1 MTLKKPS
8 DYFKKESLSVDNSIQ
23 ELEKEPV
30 LSVFSDTF
38 ESFKNNLSKI
48 EVLSESLD
56 TYQVNIEKVN
66 FISEKVEGI
75 QTEIQNLIKKEDLD
89 RALIAQLLV
98 VEKSIIDV
106 QTKVKSINK
115 KNLKEIRS
123 DVAGL
128 TESVSEFLEIE
139 VPRYKKL
146 VVDSELRTSK
156 RYEEL
161 EENVSETLDEIQ
173 ELVEDKYKKLQQ
185 NLQGINEQKL
195 LEIIDNFKVLD
206 QTILELKEQEIP
218 KYKNLIVET
227 ERKTESKLIEFDEK
241 LEETLDGFVVSFD
254 EKVDQK
260 IDNLHNSIEEVNKN
274 FENLKEQEIPKYKNL
289 IVETERKT
297 ESKLIEFDEKL
308 NQTLTDVVQ
317 KINLVEGD
325 KTDLVKIVNNK
336 IQEIQNIKDN
346 VVKDLKFGEDYKN
359 EIDKKVI
366 DLEIEIIRNESHIKV
381 QNQNLEQIQENVRSV
396 IDKLNL
402 EEIEEQNY
410 ELGKKIKYLE
420 EIFDKFNEKE
430 FLSETIIV
438 EPPSTNNKDSLTPL
452 DKNFVTLEQLQQHY
466 RLFIN
471 RIQQQLATIGGGG
484 ETRFEFLDD
493 VDRDSVKQNGYI
505 ARYDSSIGKFIG
517 TSYDSNVVSSQWVTT
532 TSGIHTLSAVGIG
545 TTNPQAS
552 LEVVS
557 NIPGGGIRV
566 SAFGTNSPGFRLLG
580 NNDILNFS
588 AQNLLVLSP
597 GHGLT
602 NSQPGDYI
610 IRNNAGGSIIFGV
623 STTSGSTTTTGFVR
637 ITPNSEL
644 LVGTASSIPTGTAS
658 QPLQVTGG
666 AYVSGSVGIGTT
678 NPVNTLQVFGGIVAG
693 NATSATSQSG
703 FSILRP
709 NDSTPRTFAIAE
721 TDTDLRIGGG
731 AWNNVNIRTAPSNDI
746 RVAIT
751 SSGNIGIGTTNPLGP
766 LQIGYA
772 GTHVSFIIDSNG
784 NLGLGTITPTSTI
797 SEGVA
802 HRTLHFYS
810 PNSRQVSLR
819 LDNGNTGGNAWL
831 LQSSG
836 GLAGNGQGKFSIF
849 DNNNATHR
857 FTIDSLGNT
866 GIGTTNPSSTLH
878 VQGNALITG
887 VTTSSGF
894 NATTGNTYQ
903 INGTT
908 VLSNNTLGSG
918 VVNSSLTSVGTLGV
932 LNVSGITTTG
942 THNVTTG
949 NTYQINGTTVLSN
962 NTLGSGVVNS
972 SLTSVGTL
980 NQLNVSGVVTSTT
993 YNTGL
998 IGSQTSGILTTTST
1012 TTNQVLDNLPT
1023 STFQAA
1029 RYQVSIACTGQLITA
1044 GMSPSVTSVGAIT
1057 VGSGYTVAT
1066 YTNVSLTGGSG
1077 NDALANI
1084 GIGLSFNSVG
1094 FTSAI
1099 DLIVTTTEHGLPSGV
1114 GTIAVSFASS
1124 IPNTDFTG
1132 FAVTAGNIYYA
1143 VGVGTTTLRLFN
1155 NAAGT
1160 SQIIGIGTTVFSGVG
1175 NTMTKSGGVSS
1186 VQIVSPG
1193 SGYAV
1198 GNNLSATLGTI
1209 GSGFSF
1215 TVSRV
1220 VRNYQSTD
1228 VMIMHSVGSASTDCD
1243 YVEYA
1248 SIANNEILGSFGADI
1263 SGTNARLLFTPTYR
1277 NNTIK
1282 YIRTGITV

>member
-1 MTLKKPS
+1 M
-8 DYFKKESLSVDNSIQ
+8 
-23 ELEKEPV
+23 
-30 LSVFSDTF
+30 
-38 ESFKNNLSKI
+38 
-48 EVLSESLD
+48 
-56 TYQVNIEKVN
+56 
-66 FISEKVEGI
+66 
-75 QTEIQNLIKKEDLD
+75 
-89 RALIAQLLV
+89 
-98 VEKSIIDV
+98 
-106 QTKVKSINK
+106 
-115 KNLKEIRS
+115 
-123 DVAGL
+123 
-128 TESVSEFLEIE
+128 
-139 VPRYKKL
+139 
-146 VVDSELRTSK
+146 
-156 RYEEL
+156 
-161 EENVSETLDEIQ
+161 
-173 ELVEDKYKKLQQ
+173 
-185 NLQGINEQKL
+185 
-195 LEIIDNFKVLD
+195 
-206 QTILELKEQEIP
+206 
-218 KYKNLIVET
+218 
-227 ERKTESKLIEFDEK
+227 
-241 LEETLDGFVVSFD
+241 
-254 EKVDQK
+254 
-260 IDNLHNSIEEVNKN
+260 
-274 FENLKEQEIPKYKNL
+274 
-289 IVETERKT
+289 
-297 ESKLIEFDEKL
+297 
-308 NQTLTDVVQ
+308 Q

-505 ARYDSSIGKFIG
+505 PRYDSSIGKFIG

-566 SAFGTNSPGFRLLG
+566 SAFGTNSPGFRLSG
-580 NNDILNFS
+580 NNDILNYS
-588 AQNLLVLSP
+588 AQNLLVLSH

-678 NPVNTLQVFGGIVAG
+678 NP
-693 NATSATSQSG
+693 
-703 FSILRP
+703 
-709 NDSTPRTFAIAE
+709 
-721 TDTDLRIGGG
+721 
-731 AWNNVNIRTAPSNDI
+731 
-746 RVAIT
+746 
-751 SSGNIGIGTTNPLGP
+751 LGP

-772 GTHVSFIIDSNG
+772 GTHVSFIIDING

-918 VVNSSLTSVGTLGV
+918 VVNSSLTSVGTL
-932 LNVSGITTTG
+932 
-942 THNVTTG
+942 
-949 NTYQINGTTVLSN
+949 
-962 NTLGSGVVNS
+962 
-972 SLTSVGTL
+972 

-1023 STFQAA
+1023 ATFQAA

-1124 IPNTDFTG
+1124 IPNTGFTG